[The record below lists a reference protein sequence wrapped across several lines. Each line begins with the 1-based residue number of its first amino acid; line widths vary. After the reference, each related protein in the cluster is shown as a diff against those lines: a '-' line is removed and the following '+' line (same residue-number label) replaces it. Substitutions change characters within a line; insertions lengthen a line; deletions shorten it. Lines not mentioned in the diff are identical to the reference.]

1 MHVGHVQEDFKYQDL
16 SVDQW
21 KEVEVRND
29 ITGEVDLEDIL
40 WTGEKVMEEKSEEK
54 YLGDIISI
62 DGRNLKNI
70 RWRIAKGKGIVD
82 KILNLVDAIPLE
94 KLYFEI
100 GIVGIVC

>member
-1 MHVGHVQEDFKYQDL
+1 MGHVQEDFKCQDL

-29 ITGEVDLEDIL
+29 VTGEVDLEDI

-62 DGRNLKNI
+62 DGRNLKKAEELLI
-70 RWRIAKGKGIVD
+70 K
-82 KILNLVDAIPLE
+82 
-94 KLYFEI
+94 FEI
-100 GIVGIVC
+100 WYMQYH